1 MISGED
7 KTRSVPAAPGNTSG
21 SSKQSDPVPE
31 QGSFSLGYVPAL
43 DGVRAVA
50 VLAVML
56 FHFGQGWLPGG
67 YMGVD
72 VFFVLSGFLITTLL
86 IQNAPRPFRAKVFW
100 ERRARRL
107 LPALALMLVVVF
119 LYAYTQ
125 PPLEQAAVR
134 GQGIA
139 TIAYVNNWWLLRT
152 DSQYFD
158 AFQQPSPLLHTW
170 TLSVEEQWYIALP
183 ILLLILIALK
193 RFRLLTM
200 AWLFAGLTLVSA
212 AWTVFLADHGASVN
226 RLYLGT
232 DTRAQQLLIGGL
244 LGVLGVL
251 AVSRGS
257 SRARLAGGAAGA
269 LGVTGVLGLLL
280 MFTLW
285 PEGRWVAA
293 QLPLS
298 AAFSALLIVGALDP
312 STRVARV
319 LAVEPLR
326 RIGLISYGLYLWH
339 WPIAVMV
346 GADETNA
353 ATPVRLIATFAIAS
367 ASYVFLEKPI
377 RAGRVR
383 LRWFF
388 VLPVVLVG
396 LALVLTPKAPLAA
409 STQALPDHA
418 APPFSGSGTTTFF
431 VGDSVSGSL
440 WLPAAGSP
448 RADIAVT
455 GSFLLGCKLFELDFV
470 VLGEVGEEQEG
481 LDCRAW
487 EQQWRADAQRMR
499 PDVGVFVG
507 TSSWQYDVMD
517 AQGRLQPFGSD
528 GYRDRIEQALDTSL
542 PALGASR
549 VAITS
554 VPCTFLPQNPVN
566 ASKNDRARTETLN
579 QILRRYADDRGYEF
593 IDVTVATCAPD
604 AGELYV
610 DGLHFSP
617 DGSLRVWE
625 YLRPGLLGMVG

>member
-1 MISGED
+1 MTISSSYPERPLRENG
-7 KTRSVPAAPGNTSG
+7 KVVGVPVEERPFNW
-21 SSKQSDPVPE
+21 
-31 QGSFSLGYVPAL
+31 SLGYVPAL

-56 FHFGQGWLPGG
+56 FHFGQAWLPGG

-119 LYAYTQ
+119 LFAYTQ

-170 TLSVEEQWYIALP
+170 TLSVEEQWYVALP
-183 ILLLILIALK
+183 ILLLVLIALK

-200 AWLFAGLTLVSA
+200 VWLFAGLTLVSV
-212 AWTVFLADHGASVN
+212 AWTVFLAADGASVN

-244 LGVLGVL
+244 LGALGVL

-257 SRARLAGGAAGA
+257 SRARLTGGAAGV
-269 LGVTGVLGLLL
+269 LGAIGVLGLLL

-298 AAFSALLIVGALDP
+298 AAFSALLIVGALDQR
-312 STRVARV
+312 TGVARV

-353 ATPVRLIATFAIAS
+353 ATPVRILS
-367 ASYVFLEKPI
+367 PPSPS
-377 RAGRVR
+377 R
-383 LRWFF
+383 L
-388 VLPVVLVG
+388 
-396 LALVLTPKAPLAA
+396 
-409 STQALPDHA
+409 
-418 APPFSGSGTTTFF
+418 PPTCSSR
-431 VGDSVSGSL
+431 
-440 WLPAAGSP
+440 SP
-448 RADIAVT
+448 
-455 GSFLLGCKLFELDFV
+455 FELDGSGCAGSSSCRSCW
-470 VLGEVGEEQEG
+470 LGWHWFSLPRRRWPPPRRPCRTMLRRLSAEVG
-481 LDCRAW
+481 
-487 EQQWRADAQRMR
+487 QR
-499 PDVGVFVG
+499 P
-507 TSSWQYDVMD
+507 SS
-517 AQGRLQPFGSD
+517 
-528 GYRDRIEQALDTSL
+528 
-542 PALGASR
+542 
-549 VAITS
+549 
-554 VPCTFLPQNPVN
+554 
-566 ASKNDRARTETLN
+566 
-579 QILRRYADDRGYEF
+579 
-593 IDVTVATCAPD
+593 
-604 AGELYV
+604 
-610 DGLHFSP
+610 
-617 DGSLRVWE
+617 
-625 YLRPGLLGMVG
+625 

>member
-1 MISGED
+1 M
-7 KTRSVPAAPGNTSG
+7 TRPAPASPGSSVGSTAQPDAAPG
-21 SSKQSDPVPE
+21 QRRL
-31 QGSFSLGYVPAL
+31 SLGYVPAL

-86 IQNAPRPFRAKVFW
+86 IQNAPRPFRARVFW

-119 LYAYTQ
+119 LLAYTQ

-170 TLSVEEQWYIALP
+170 TLSVEEQWYVALP
-183 ILLLILIALK
+183 ILLLLLIALK
-193 RFRLLTM
+193 RFRLPTM
-200 AWLFAGLTLVSA
+200 VWLFAGSTLVSA
-212 AWTVFLADHGASVN
+212 VWTVFLAVNGASVN

-257 SRARLAGGAAGA
+257 SRARLAGGAAGV
-269 LGVTGVLGLLL
+269 LGVIGVLGLLL
-280 MFTLW
+280 MFALW

-298 AAFSALLIVGALDP
+298 AAFSALLIVGALCP

-319 LAVEPLR
+319 LAVEPFR

-377 RAGRVR
+377 RAGWVS
-383 LRWFF
+383 LRWFL
-388 VLPVVLVG
+388 VLPFALVG
-396 LALVLTPKAPLAA
+396 LALLLTPKAPLAA
-409 STQALPDHA
+409 STQALPDHS

-440 WLPAAGSP
+440 WLPAAGTP

-455 GSFLLGCKLFELDFV
+455 GSFLLGCKLFDLDFV
-470 VLGEVGEEQEG
+470 VLGEVGEELEG
-481 LDCRAW
+481 LDCGAW

-517 AQGRLQPFGSD
+517 SEGRQQPFGSG
-528 GYRDRIEQALDTSL
+528 GYRERIEQALDASL
-542 PALGASR
+542 PALGAR
-549 VAITS
+549 KVAITS

-566 ASKNDRARTETLN
+566 ASKNDRTRSDTLN
-579 QILRRYADDRGYEF
+579 AILREYASDRGYEF
-593 IDVTVATCAPD
+593 IDLTPVTCAAD
-604 AGELYV
+604 AGDLYV

-617 DGSLRVWE
+617 EGSLRVWE
-625 YLRPGLLGMVG
+625 YLRPGLLGVGG